1 MYEDGMCTF
10 VHCSGAQ
17 TLGLCPG
24 AVNAPFEM
32 NFCAPFSGVTAPLWN
47 EQIDVVAL
55 GNGFRAIA
63 RILGGGPAED
73 LSELSVDGF
82 SVVTMLDERFFSF
95 SSACC

>member
-10 VHCSGAQ
+10 LDCSGAL

-73 LSELSVDGF
+73 LSELSVDGS
-82 SVVTMLDERFFSF
+82 SVVTMVDELPF